1 MIDDTAMLVILEG
14 PEKGTVFKLSK
25 RSLTIGREKGNLIQ
39 FVSRGISRRHVMIKW
54 TGEGYR
60 LIDLNSTNGA
70 FVNGDRVAGEVN
82 LALGDEIKIGDVRL
96 AMVADTRE
104 ATDATF
110 SRPKVVSPAL
120 IGVKTILVDTGEQP
134 PAPAPE
140 PEPEPEP
147 LPQPRVVDLD
157 GLQRVDT
164 SELEFAMFQIETD
177 DDYLQVAFRTISSHI
192 APDRAFIFLITP
204 ERKARKVASWCQPL
218 LSPVAADTAPAL
230 QLLARTIHGGRSQLE
245 NDVAATGDGAGKVAT
260 AAAVA
265 FEGGAGALYLD
276 SLLPHKKVFL
286 STDIKLLQTI
296 GAALGPRLRG

>member
-1 MIDDTAMLVILEG
+1 MENTAMLVILEG
-14 PEKGTVFKLSK
+14 PEKGTVFKLGQ
-25 RSLTIGREKGNLIQ
+25 RSLSIGREKGNLIQ

-60 LIDLNSTNGA
+60 LMDLNSTNGA
-70 FVNGDRVAGEVN
+70 FVNGDRVANEVE
-82 LALGDEIKIGDVRL
+82 LKLGDEVKIGDVRL

-120 IGVKTILVDTGEQP
+120 IGVKTNILDTGEP
-134 PAPAPE
+134 PPLPE

-147 LPQPRVVDLD
+147 QPQPQPRVVDLD

-164 SELEFAMFQIETD
+164 SELEFAMFQISTD
-177 DDYLQVAFRTISSHI
+177 DDFVDVAFRSISSHI
-192 APDRAFIFLITP
+192 APDRAFVFLLTP
-204 ERKARKVASWCQPL
+204 EGKARKLASWCQPL
-218 LSPVAADTAPAL
+218 LSPVAAAAAPAL
-230 QLLARTIHGGRSQLE
+230 QLLARTIHGGRPQLE
-245 NDVAATGDGAGKVAT
+245 NDVPSTGDGNNKVAT

-265 FEGGAGALYLD
+265 FEGGTGALYLD

-286 STDIKLLQTI
+286 STDIKLLQKI
-296 GAALGPRLRG
+296 ASALGERL